1 MLLSAP
7 VVGKEEKVRSANY
20 GLLGVEREQWGPE
33 CDASERLRFDHVLEK
48 VLAQLEP
55 VCLSEQKFCVTFFQL
70 DVLSPTNKVCLTLA
84 FDVKYVAR
92 CEH

>member
-1 MLLSAP
+1 MLVPAP

-20 GLLGVEREQWGPE
+20 GLLGVERDQWGLE
-33 CDASERLRFDHVLEK
+33 CDPSERLRFDHILEK

-70 DVLSPTNKVCLTLA
+70 DVLSPTNKVCYSDL
-84 FDVKYVAR
+84 
-92 CEH
+92 